1 MAERAK
7 AAGGR
12 EPLLSRALVTAVVGL
27 AVALGLITTDVGDNL
42 VPVLVTVAPL
52 ITAFWARPLVT
63 PVADPRNDRGTKLV
77 PSLIDVVEN
86 VGDIDGDSDGGEP
99 AR

>member
-1 MAERAK
+1 MEESNTV
-7 AAGGR
+7 R

-52 ITAFWARPLVT
+52 VTAFWTRPLVT
-63 PVADPRNDRGTKLV
+63 PVADPRNAKGTKLV
-77 PSLIDVVEN
+77 PSLADVVNN
-86 VGDIDGDSDGGEP
+86 VTGTDGDTDGGEP
-99 AR
+99 KA